1 MTEPAHATVLLVED
15 HRDIAEMIV
24 EFLEQQ
30 GYSVDFAGDGVTGLH
45 LATVNDYD
53 VIILDLSLPGMDGL
67 EVCGKLRAEA
77 RKSTPVLILTSRDT
91 LPDKLSGFERGA
103 DDYLIKPF
111 ALQELEARL
120 QALARRLRG
129 GNEVRLLQLADLSFN
144 LDTLQVQRA
153 GHPIPLTPTGLRI
166 LEMLM
171 RKPGCVVT
179 RRELETALWGD
190 LPPDSDALRS
200 HIHALRSAID
210 KSFSPP
216 LLHTLHGI
224 GYRLAIPDAL
234 QA

>member
-1 MTEPAHATVLLVED
+1 MKILIVED
-15 HRDIAEMIV
+15 NADLSATLWDYFESKGHIMDA
-24 EFLEQQ
+24 
-30 GYSVDFAGDGVTGLH
+30 SGDGVTGLH